1 MARYVQNLYE
11 QNYKLLLKDTK
22 VNMNKG
28 KDIHYSLLGY
38 FNIIKKSIHLDL
50 LKIVYNFNINFNEL
64 FYEARKFES

>member
-38 FNIIKKSIHLDL
+38 FNIIKKSVDPDL
-50 LKIVYNFNINFNEL
+50 LKNIYNLNKNSNEL
-64 FYEARKFES
+64 FYEARKFEF